1 MTYEDLQYIR
11 INCLNFKNISEFN
24 NYYDNLDI
32 KKEDALK
39 VIKLLNDD
47 INVLSMIDYNYF
59 FDKIKLIID
68 EINILENY

>member
-11 INCLNFKNISEFN
+11 INCFNFKNISEFN